1 MAMGNADKFDM
12 IADIYDTPERVR
24 IAKLSADA
32 IREHL
37 VDTKNKDAI
46 DFGCGTGIIGLELLE
61 NFRSVLFVD
70 SSQKMISQV
79 NQKIYRSNMHNA
91 ATLCFD
97 FEQGNLSYLH
107 SDYIFMAQVL
117 LHIKDVAPVL
127 SRLYGVLKEGGH
139 LLIVDFDK
147 NDSVVSDIVHNGF
160 DQAELAD
167 MMTQAGYRDIRS
179 RTFYTGSKIF
189 MGQDASL
196 FILDSRK

>member
-1 MAMGNADKFDM
+1 
-12 IADIYDTPERVR
+12 
-24 IAKLSADA
+24 
-32 IREHL
+32 
-37 VDTKNKDAI
+37 
-46 DFGCGTGIIGLELLE
+46 
-61 NFRSVLFVD
+61 
-70 SSQKMISQV
+70 MISQV
-79 NQKIYRSNMHNA
+79 NQKISRSNIQNA

-160 DQAELAD
+160 D
-167 MMTQAGYRDIRS
+167 
-179 RTFYTGSKIF
+179 
-189 MGQDASL
+189 
-196 FILDSRK
+196 